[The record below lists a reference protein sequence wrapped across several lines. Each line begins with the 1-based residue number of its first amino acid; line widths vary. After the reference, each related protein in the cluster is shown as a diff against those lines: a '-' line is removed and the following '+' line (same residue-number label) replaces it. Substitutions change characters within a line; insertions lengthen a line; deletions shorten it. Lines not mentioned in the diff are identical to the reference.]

1 MGNNP
6 QNIEQVQ
13 EENSMKKRVLAGI
26 LAGLFALSTL
36 AGCGNTTDSS
46 SNNDTTA
53 DTTDDSATADDT
65 TDDTTDDAAADDTAS
80 GDVGSITM
88 IMALRDEF
96 LSTLESGAQ
105 KAAQEL
111 GVTLNTA
118 DAQSDTSKLLQFI
131 ETARNDGQKAVI
143 VNMVDPETAQQC
155 VEAAGDMKVVFVNRA
170 PVDTA
175 AVLNENVVYVGSD
188 ENNSGKFQGE
198 WLAEHFQAEGKTEI
212 KYILL
217 NGTIGNVST
226 TLRTAS
232 VLKALEDNGITA
244 TEATAPLACD
254 FDRATAQDMITPLLK
269 TIEYDCIIANND
281 AMALGAIEA
290 LKAEG
295 LDPTTVPVVG
305 IDATADGRAAVKD
318 GEMGMTVFQDASGQG
333 FGALLVAKNLIEG
346 KELNDGS
353 DYEVDE
359 TGNIL
364 WVPFEPVTID
374 NVAEYD
380 DK

>member
-1 MGNNP
+1 
-6 QNIEQVQ
+6 
-13 EENSMKKRVLAGI
+13 MKKRVLAGI

-36 AGCGNTTDSS
+36 AGCGGTTDNS
-46 SNNDTTA
+46 SNNDAAA
-53 DTTDDSATADDT
+53 DTTDDAAA
-65 TDDTTDDAAADDTAS
+65 DDTTDDAAADDTAS
-80 GDVGSITM
+80 GDIGSVTM
-88 IMALRDEF
+88 ILALRDEF
-96 LSTLESGAQ
+96 LSTLESGAK
-105 KAAQEL
+105 KASEEL
-111 GVTLNTA
+111 GINLNTA
-118 DAQSDTSKLLQFI
+118 DAQSDTSKMIQFI

-155 VEAAGDMKVVFVNRA
+155 VEAAGDMKVVFVNRP
-170 PVDTA
+170 PVDTDA
-175 AVLNENVVYVGSD
+175 ILNENVVYVGSD
-188 ENNSGKFQGE
+188 EMYSGRYQGE
-198 WLAEHFQAEGKTEI
+198 WLAEKFKAEGKTEI
-212 KYILL
+212 SYILL

-226 TLRTAS
+226 TQRTES

-244 TEATAPLACD
+244 TEATAPLMCD

-295 LDPTTVPVVG
+295 LDPTEIPVVG
-305 IDATADGRAAVKD
+305 IDATEDGRAAVKD

-333 FGALLVAKNLIEG
+333 FGALLAAKNLIEG
-346 KELNDGS
+346 NDLNEGS

-359 TGNIL
+359 TGYIL

-374 NVAEYD
+374 NVADYD
-380 DK
+380 K